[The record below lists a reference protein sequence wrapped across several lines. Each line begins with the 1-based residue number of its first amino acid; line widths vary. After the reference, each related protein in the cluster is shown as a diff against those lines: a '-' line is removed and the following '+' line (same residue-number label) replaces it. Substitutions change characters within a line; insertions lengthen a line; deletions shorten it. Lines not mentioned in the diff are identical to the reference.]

1 MKIFSRVQGWVEVIM
16 LLGIISDTHN
26 DIEATKKAID
36 LFKERG
42 ITVIAHAGDITSP
55 KMLEY
60 LKGFTCYVVLG
71 NGDLIDAEDISTK
84 ASALGFN
91 PVDVMLEFS
100 LGGKNFVIFHGND
113 VPMYRSALASGKY
126 DYIIKGH
133 THYFENYVSNGCRI
147 INPGAVYGHDESSVV
162 ILDIEADR
170 VEKISLDE
178 I

>member
-1 MKIFSRVQGWVEVIM
+1 MKVFLWVQDWVEVCM
-16 LLGIISDTHN
+16 LLGIIADTHN
-26 DIEATKKAID
+26 DIEATEKAIA
-36 LFKERG
+36 LFRERG
-42 ITVIAHAGDITSP
+42 INVIAHAGDITSP
-55 KMLEY
+55 RLLEY
-60 LKGFTCYVVLG
+60 LKGFTCYIVLG
-71 NGDLIDAEDISTK
+71 NGDIIDADDIRAK
-84 ASALGFN
+84 AAALGFN
-91 PVDVMLEFS
+91 PVGEMLEFS
-100 LGGKNFVIFHGND
+100 LDGKSFVMFHGND
-113 VPMYRSALASGKY
+113 VPMYRGALASGKY